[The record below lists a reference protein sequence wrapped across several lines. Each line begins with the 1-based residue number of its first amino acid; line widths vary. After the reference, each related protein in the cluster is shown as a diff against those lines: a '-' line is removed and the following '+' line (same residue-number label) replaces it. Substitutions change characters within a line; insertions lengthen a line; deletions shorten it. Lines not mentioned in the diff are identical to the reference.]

1 MNEVQT
7 MKETQDGTVSKILKE
22 VKDASQDSA
31 ERAHFLS
38 RYIDEEISK
47 IGNKTSKQVDNLKV
61 LCAKL
66 TEQFKKH
73 LINHEAMKK
82 DLYKR
87 FEIIE
92 SHLPVYRSELYK
104 LMETTE
110 ARTLSKLKELKDA
123 LSQTILTNFTA
134 LDDRV
139 DQFSDLVD
147 NNMETLR
154 RALQDNREVFVNIIN
169 KTNEDFEIK
178 NNNLVEDLEK
188 VADTMQQ
195 VRVKVDQGERKIVE
209 DTLKMQKLVTDLE
222 AHINT
227 SIITEK
233 SVRKAQDKHLAEEM
247 DSLLRIVNV
256 IESRLP

>member
-1 MNEVQT
+1 MH
-7 MKETQDGTVSKILKE
+7 DC
-22 VKDASQDSA
+22 
-31 ERAHFLS
+31 
-38 RYIDEEISK
+38 
-47 IGNKTSKQVDNLKV
+47 KTELLCV
-61 LCAKL
+61 L
-66 TEQFKKH
+66 Q
-73 LINHEAMKK
+73 
-82 DLYKR
+82 
-87 FEIIE
+87 
-92 SHLPVYRSELYK
+92 
-104 LMETTE
+104 
-110 ARTLSKLKELKDA
+110 
-123 LSQTILTNFTA
+123 
-134 LDDRV
+134 
-139 DQFSDLVD
+139 VD

-256 IESRLP
+256 IESRLPWPNK